1 MYKDEM
7 IHLHQLLVYLMKFF
21 VDNGVSNSYF
31 KEYME
36 LGVNPHH
43 IHRTKSAH
51 KYAIFLLAH
60 GISKVLSESTV
71 EIVPRS
77 VTTRLGELAERCKVE
92 LGDS

>member
-7 IHLHQLLVYLMKFF
+7 IHLHQLLVYLMRFF
-21 VDNGVSNSYF
+21 VDNGVSSSYF
-31 KEYME
+31 EDYMN

-43 IHRTKSAH
+43 IHKTKSAH

-60 GISKVLSESTV
+60 GISNVLSENSD

-77 VTTRLGELAERCKVE
+77 VTTRLGELAERCKE
-92 LGDS
+92 EIL